1 MCVRT
6 CAWSYQPAV
15 EKTSSQGVVED
26 HGLLTVDRLQN
37 VLHGDR
43 DVGVSVPCLLACF
56 LTLNQKVGEGSCSS
70 PLRDGQRLVMPAWEG
85 QDREFNRQPEER
97 DL

>member
-1 MCVRT
+1 MDERPNCKDEAAFVKNIPIRADKTYMCVCT

-37 VLHGDR
+37 VFHGDR
-43 DVGVSVPCLLACF
+43 DVGVSVPRLLACL
-56 LTLNQKVGEGSCSS
+56 LTLN
-70 PLRDGQRLVMPAWEG
+70 
-85 QDREFNRQPEER
+85 
-97 DL
+97 